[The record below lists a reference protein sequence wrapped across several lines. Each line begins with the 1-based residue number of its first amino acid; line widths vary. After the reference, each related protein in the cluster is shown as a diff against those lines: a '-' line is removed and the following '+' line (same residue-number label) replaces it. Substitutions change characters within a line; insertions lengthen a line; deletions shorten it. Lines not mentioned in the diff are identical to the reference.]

1 MTLIQTDASINPGN
15 SGGPLVNA
23 YGQVIGITSSKIV
36 TSGYEGI
43 GFAIPITGATDI
55 IEELIQYG
63 YIKDRPYIGIQGS
76 DLDATYAQMYN
87 IPQGIYVQY
96 VDPESDA
103 YSKGLKKG
111 DIITAVNGVKI
122 SNMAELDEQKN
133 NHSPGDTI
141 TLSVY
146 RNTRTVD
153 IKIILSESSG
163 N

>member
-1 MTLIQTDASINPGN
+1 
-15 SGGPLVNA
+15 
-23 YGQVIGITSSKIV
+23 
-36 TSGYEGI
+36 
-43 GFAIPITGATDI
+43 
-55 IEELIQYG
+55 
-63 YIKDRPYIGIQGS
+63 
-76 DLDATYAQMYN
+76 MYN
-87 IPQGIYVQY
+87 IPQGVYVQY